1 MLQLSLR
8 AIKTIVVS
16 SWISFSLASP
26 LLKQEQPIRQAIIS
40 RSLHWNMSL
49 SFSKGCDQN
58 YHSYVLTLVIL
69 LRKICCS
76 VLGVNVEIVAT
87 SPGPAG
93 GTPGVWPASPTL
105 GGIWSR
111 PSPPCRARSVSR
123 SCPPGP
129 RPPPH
134 PPPPTAPA
142 SSSANWIPNPTYRFS
157 LETQTRFFRVDES
170 CHIAC

>member
-1 MLQLSLR
+1 MLLLSLN
-8 AIKTIVVS
+8 AIKTIVGL

-26 LLKQEQPIRQAIIS
+26 LLKQEQPMRQAIIS
-40 RSLHWNMSL
+40 SSLHWNMSL

-58 YHSYVLTLVIL
+58 YHSYVLTLVIF

-93 GTPGVWPASPTL
+93 GTPWVWPASPTL
-105 GGIWSR
+105 GGIRSR

-142 SSSANWIPNPTYRFS
+142 SSSAN
-157 LETQTRFFRVDES
+157 
-170 CHIAC
+170 

>member
-1 MLQLSLR
+1 MR
-8 AIKTIVVS
+8 
-16 SWISFSLASP
+16 
-26 LLKQEQPIRQAIIS
+26 
-40 RSLHWNMSL
+40 
-49 SFSKGCDQN
+49 
-58 YHSYVLTLVIL
+58 
-69 LRKICCS
+69 
-76 VLGVNVEIVAT
+76 

-142 SSSANWIPNPTYRFS
+142 SSRPNWIANPTYRFS
-157 LETQTRFFRVDES
+157 KRTSSELTKVVTLPEQLSHRCRLVANSHFPAFSLAWQGSSPPATFSPCSVSRLPPSLLVTLSPCPRSPLVTFVTISWRHPPNVTTRP
-170 CHIAC
+170 